1 MKSLSKRA
9 ALVASAALV
18 ATTMGQAVGMSPASA
33 STNINLGMGNSQVST
48 TPVAYA
54 IDKGIFARNGLSPTV
69 QVLPSADVIPQL
81 SAGRIDFAY
90 VTAVLALQARTNAG
104 IDLRIVTASDGFSL
118 NQARRAAKDRAYA
131 KIIDPS
137 GVCANPTITRPRDLE
152 GKTVGVGLRNSFPEL
167 VVGDAIRKD
176 GGDPSKVRWAVVGAT
191 QIVPSIVNGA
201 IDAGYTSAGFSPAC
215 EQSGMRQIASPVVDT
230 LSPNGGPVTVWVTTA
245 KFAQENPKT
254 VAAFQKSMYETA
266 VILNKP
272 DRKAM
277 REAVD
282 ASVRY
287 TKAPLESARATFM
300 PYYFTTLTRAQVQ
313 KWADLAAAAGQVS
326 ARPDVR
332 GIIYVQPKT
341 PVRR

>member
-1 MKSLSKRA
+1 
-9 ALVASAALV
+9 
-18 ATTMGQAVGMSPASA
+18 MGQAVGMSPASA
-33 STNINLGMGNSQVST
+33 ATDVNLGMGNSQVST
-48 TPVAYA
+48 TPVACA
-54 IDKGIFARNGLSPTV
+54 IDKGIFARNGLNPSV
-69 QVLPSADVIPQL
+69 QILPSADVIPQL

-104 IDLRIVTASDGFSL
+104 IDLRIITASDGFSL

-137 GVCANPTITRPRDLE
+137 GACANPSITRPHDLE

-201 IDAGYTSAGFSPAC
+201 IDAGYTSAGFSPVC

-245 KFAQENPKT
+245 KFAQENPQT
-254 VAAFQKSMYETA
+254 VAA
-266 VILNKP
+266 
-272 DRKAM
+272 
-277 REAVD
+277 
-282 ASVRY
+282 SVRF

-313 KWADLAAAAGQVS
+313 KWADLASVAGQVTS
-326 ARPDVR
+326 RPDVR

-341 PVRR
+341 VTTPRR